1 MIVDYINIKI
11 IDRFE
16 NDRIM
21 QVETTQIGAPKLT
34 YNGSDDKYQPIMAAE
49 FSFNLTVTDRT
60 DGKFFHLYTGNEKR
74 YYVLVEDQSLNMLF
88 EGYLL
93 PDFYEEPYKN
103 GVIFVNLVA
112 TDGIGLIKGQYL
124 PNLYYKKETSVIKLI
139 AECLR
144 LTKLE
149 KQICFAPAIVSA
161 ATNYRW
167 DEIAVNGT
175 TYLDGEIK
183 LGLYGIEVLPSRKNA
198 YDILEL
204 LLKNIG
210 CSLYGQS
217 DKWYIEGINRKHE
230 TSQLNE
236 IYNFEGVYVE
246 NQTLTKNVVDVTFF
260 ANPTVSI
267 KSPWKRID
275 VSWDCDEDG
284 ELIPDWAI
292 EKNENQPLLG
302 NHVPDVL
309 DFWKSNGLLGINVFS
324 DQLTYIQQYFGTG
337 TVTAGN
343 FPYSFIAGNKSPK
356 HLNVFVSTSAGG
368 SNNHA
373 QNPATLEANYID
385 VKNKKYLKISD
396 EYIDRKIDIEYKF
409 GSIARFIANNID
421 NAAILNVEE
430 KDIANSYKNEFTVGT
445 SILASSKVND
455 SSLACK
461 KPFAGKSDN
470 SFNYPDD
477 LQYLDYFDWQPY
489 HATADLKLENL
500 SLVINGFFNAKL
512 HAPISPDFTQPY
524 FYGYVVQ
531 QLKVQISELKKWQ
544 DSLIRSID
552 FTTTYDIDIFH
563 GDSIADLTEK
573 QFRFRRPIFLNI
585 GVSYVDINILSVGS
599 NANGYY
605 VYFISYSNFI
615 AIQNNPE
622 LFTVSYMGEDIL
634 MNDLNIFNPFFPNP
648 AWSVYASTFPGYW
661 LLQVDSNLITYSSGI
676 GSNVNDFN
684 NLFIAADNDVI
695 QNGFE
700 FENNEWRESWKRY
713 GQTEIIRYGIAI
725 GKMYHDVQPG
735 PLAVLEGTA
744 TNLVFPREIMQFQ
757 WMDVKQFIPTRMDID
772 FSQGRS
778 NILMIESKHEIITD
792 YVN

>member
-11 IDRFE
+11 IDRFQ
-16 NDRIM
+16 NNRMM

-34 YNGSDDKYQPIMAAE
+34 YNGADDKYQPIMAAE

-149 KQICFAPAIVSA
+149 KEICFAPAIVSA
-161 ATNYRW
+161 ATSYRW
-167 DEIAVNGT
+167 DEIAVNGAS
-175 TYLDGEIK
+175 YLESDDPIRYT
-183 LGLYGIEVLPSRKNA
+183 GLFFANEVLPSPKNA

-210 CSLYGQS
+210 CTLYGQA

-236 IYNFEGVYVE
+236 IYTFDGVYIS

-260 ANPTVSI
+260 ANPTVKI
-267 KSPWKRID
+267 ISPWKRID

-284 ELIPDWAI
+284 DLIPDWAI
-292 EKNENQPLLG
+292 TENIDQPLLG
-302 NHVPDVL
+302 NNVPDVFS
-309 DFWKSNGLLGINVFS
+309 FWKATGSLVVDVFS
-324 DQLTYIQQYFGTG
+324 DQLTRIQQYFGTG
-337 TVTAGN
+337 TVTPGN
-343 FPYSFIAGNKSPK
+343 FPYSFISGNKEPRNLQVNV
-356 HLNVFVSTSAGG
+356 LNSSGG
-368 SNNHA
+368 SANTA
-373 QNPATLEANYID
+373 QNPATLEVNYID
-385 VKNKKYLKISD
+385 IKNKKYLKISD
-396 EYIDRKIDIEYKF
+396 DYIDRKILIEYKF

-430 KDIANSYKNEFTVGT
+430 KDIANSFKNEFTIGT
-445 SILASSKVND
+445 TILASSKVND

-461 KPFAGKSDN
+461 KPFADKSDN
-470 SFNYPDD
+470 SYNYPDD

-489 HATADLKLENL
+489 HAVADLKLENL
-500 SLVINGFFNAKL
+500 NVPNNGFFNAKL
-512 HAPISPDFTQPY
+512 HAPISPDYTQPW
-524 FYGYVVQ
+524 FYDYVVQ
-531 QLKVQISELKKWQ
+531 ELKVKISELKKWE
-544 DSLIRSID
+544 DKLKRSID
-552 FTTTYDIDIFH
+552 FTTTYDLDIFH

-573 QFRFRRPIFLNI
+573 QFRFRRPTVVVPSSDIT
-585 GVSYVDINILSVGS
+585 INILSNETLSYLDVVIYNYYITYAQAQQIINNPGSVYVVFGGNQIFLNDILSFQGSWGVLSGS
-599 NANGYY
+599 NGLYY
-605 VYFISYSNFI
+605 VYI
-615 AIQNNPE
+615 AAYLI
-622 LFTVSYMGEDIL
+622 D
-634 MNDLNIFNPFFPNP
+634 
-648 AWSVYASTFPGYW
+648 ASV
-661 LLQVDSNLITYSSGI
+661 GI
-676 GSNVNDFN
+676 GSNVTDFQSM
-684 NLFIAADNDVI
+684 FISTGTNVTVSY
-695 QNGFE
+695 QT
-700 FENNEWRESWKRY
+700 ENNEWRESWKRY
-713 GQTEIIRYGIAI
+713 GQTESIRYGIAI

-744 TNLVFPREIMQFQ
+744 NTLVFPREIMQFQ